1 MKRIE
6 GRDSSLQRHTKAG
19 TQKNWS
25 RVIRSDES
33 KFCLFGSDGRRC
45 VRHPVGKKFDP
56 KFTKMT
62 VKHGG
67 GNVMVYGCFTSS
79 GVGPLVRVDGKMDS
93 IQFRDILRDVTV
105 PFYNKK
111 YRRKWVY
118 QMDNDPKHK
127 SQCVTQWLESKK
139 VEVLPWPSQSP
150 DLNPIEHL
158 WDELGRRV
166 RGRKHKNKDD
176 LFAELESEWKQLQP
190 SVCAKLVGSMSSRIE
205 AVIKSRGYP
214 TKY

>member
-1 MKRIE
+1 M
-6 GRDSSLQRHTKAG
+6 RHSMAG
-19 TQKNWS
+19 VQ
-25 RVIRSDES
+25 
-33 KFCLFGSDGRRC
+33 
-45 VRHPVGKKFDP
+45 
-56 KFTKMT
+56 
-62 VKHGG
+62 
-67 GNVMVYGCFTSS
+67 
-79 GVGPLVRVDGKMDS
+79 
-93 IQFRDILRDVTV
+93 
-105 PFYNKK
+105 
-111 YRRKWVY
+111 
-118 QMDNDPKHK
+118 
-127 SQCVTQWLESKK
+127 K

-166 RGRKHKNKDD
+166 GAENIKNKDD